1 MAISGNPPRSLLANH
16 LQSHSSPRFS
26 LQASQAFF
34 EAQARSSRCCPCQ
47 AGKTPCSK
55 KVKAIAGRC
64 AFAFLDEA
72 EFHLNP
78 QLTRMWMLRG
88 EQVKVPSAG
97 QNRRVCT
104 FGALDWTTEG
114 LSVMATE
121 KKRSVEFLE
130 FIKWLVDSVYVDYE
144 HVYLFLDNCAIHKT
158 KAVGSHNKEK
168 RKQYRLM
175 LHNLL
180 QAA

>member
-121 KKRSVEFLE
+121 KKRSVEF
-130 FIKWLVDSVYVDYE
+130 VDS
-144 HVYLFLDNCAIHKT
+144 HVFTDVALTISGFACPAI
-158 KAVGSHNKEK
+158 A
-168 RKQYRLM
+168 
-175 LHNLL
+175 LL
-180 QAA
+180 EMALTPAFTGGELSRN